1 MTTPVGRSQAP
12 TPTPPGRDATHAGVA
27 SGGGAT
33 EEALQQPNFEADD
46 DSSGEQV
53 EPPHHDED
61 EEIVWSNDED
71 RAIDQAEAYMLQH
84 FWGQEALV
92 LRSLEFTD
100 DQRMGEASEL
110 IPGCPRDRRLEEKV
124 VVRRLTRRLTTFSTS
139 A

>member
-71 RAIDQAEAYMLQH
+71 RAIDQAEAYMQQNY
-84 FWGQEALV
+84 WGQEALV
-92 LRSLEFTD
+92 LRSLEYAD

-110 IPGCPRDRRLEEKV
+110 IPDQMALHQPQRRSRFV
-124 VVRRLTRRLTTFSTS
+124 VHGATAGRTQRPP
-139 A
+139 